1 MNYRVTENMYREM
14 HHWMKAYIWQKCLIR
29 DVVMPA
35 KTPGKL
41 YSWMFYL
48 RRGLFNTEFLG
59 ALGLMFTYKMERL
72 DPSFNFQLSGIET
85 AATPML
91 SALPLLM
98 KPFGI
103 NMNAFVVRKEQ
114 KTYGLQNWIEGIP
127 NEKPVLMVDDLCNS
141 SNSME
146 RCRKILLQENLQ
158 ISRWAFVIV
167 NKATKYHSIERHNTD
182 MYLPKDIKVI
192 SLFNLEDFG
201 LDKTSH

>member
-1 MNYRVTENMYREM
+1 MQYRVNDETYVKM
-14 HHWMKAYIWQKCLIR
+14 HDWMKAFINQKCLVR
-29 DVVMPA
+29 DLVMPA
-35 KTPGKL
+35 KEPGKL
-41 YSWMFYL
+41 YSWIFYL
-48 RRGLFNTEFLG
+48 RRGLFNPEFLG
-59 ALGLMFTYKMERL
+59 ALGLMFIYKMERL
-72 DPSFNFQLSGIET
+72 DPTFNFQLSGIET
-85 AATPML
+85 ASTPML

-103 NMNAFVVRKEQ
+103 DMNAFVVRKER

-141 SNSME
+141 SNSMAT
-146 RCRKILLQENLQ
+146 CRNILIQEGLS
-158 ISRWAFVIV
+158 IAPLAFVIV
-167 NKATKYHSIERHNTD
+167 NKATKDHSIERHNTD